1 MEVLVRF
8 KLFLFL
14 SLLITSVS
22 FSFHGKANANRD
34 SLLYLLNKHQEI
46 DTIRINLLIE
56 LGADYIDSDTSKA
69 KEFLDQALQESN
81 KIKFK
86 KGEAKVYYTLGQLY
100 SVPGSYD
107 MAIETY
113 QKAIEIFNKSDN
125 KLSEADCY
133 YNIGYIYFYQNIY
146 DDAIN
151 NFQIALKIY
160 QSLNYKRSIAYCY
173 RLIGIM
179 YNYKGNYD
187 QSLEKYLNALR
198 LFEEI
203 SDSISIAQCYTDIGI
218 LNYDIE
224 NYDKSI
230 EYLQKSLKI
239 KESLSDKRGVS
250 NCYLNMGVISNDQ
263 GNKDQAIEYF
273 LGALKIFTELD
284 DKYGISACYTNIGV
298 LNVEK
303 GDIAEAKKYY
313 LKAIEIDKELGDK
326 SGMAVLNYNI
336 ANLHFSIADSLLY
349 TNIQKSDAN
358 KHLDSTIYYANISLD
373 LSEEIGSFSYQSSNL
388 ELLMNAY
395 NKKGNSRKSLDYA
408 IKLIATKDSLFNTE
422 KTNAIQEMET
432 KYETEKKEQQIELQE
447 SQLIIKEAKIK
458 QQTIFRNLLITI
470 LGAVIII
477 ICLVIYAYVQKR
489 KDNKKIRE
497 QNKFILDANEELKQ
511 LNEEITTQKEEI
523 ESQRDHVMQQKQEI
537 TDSINYAQK
546 IQSAILP
553 PEAYITELLHD
564 HFILYKPRDIVS
576 GDFYWTKQINEYII
590 VVAADCTGHGVP
602 GAFMSMLG
610 ISFLNEIVQRREITK
625 ASEVL
630 NELRKQI
637 KQSLRQHGE
646 TEESK
651 DGMDMAFLA
660 LNKKTNIVQYA
671 GANNPLFLFRD
682 KDESS
687 ELIEIPA
694 DKMPVGIHFGKEKS
708 FTNQEIQLE
717 IGDTLY
723 IFSDGYPDQI
733 GGPKGKKFM
742 KKNFKTLLESIQE
755 KSMKE
760 QKDILEE
767 TLTNWKQDYE
777 QVDDILVMGI
787 RIN

>member
-1 MEVLVRF
+1 MTAYRETVCSKPDGPESEEKCSR
-8 KLFLFL
+8 
-14 SLLITSVS
+14 VS
-22 FSFHGKANANRD
+22 FMFKSSHPFILKFRPKGLGGIRRQLRD
-34 SLLYLLNKHQEI
+34 
-46 DTIRINLLIE
+46 D
-56 LGADYIDSDTSKA
+56 
-69 KEFLDQALQESN
+69 
-81 KIKFK
+81 
-86 KGEAKVYYTLGQLY
+86 
-100 SVPGSYD
+100 
-107 MAIETY
+107 
-113 QKAIEIFNKSDN
+113 
-125 KLSEADCY
+125 
-133 YNIGYIYFYQNIY
+133 
-146 DDAIN
+146 
-151 NFQIALKIY
+151 
-160 QSLNYKRSIAYCY
+160 
-173 RLIGIM
+173 
-179 YNYKGNYD
+179 NYD
-187 QSLEKYLNALR
+187 L
-198 LFEEI
+198 
-203 SDSISIAQCYTDIGI
+203 
-218 LNYDIE
+218 E

-239 KESLSDKRGVS
+239 KEFLSDKRGVS

-263 GNKDQAIEYF
+263 GDKDQAIEYF
-273 LGALKIFTELD
+273 LEALKIFTELD

-298 LNVEK
+298 LNSEI
-303 GDIAEAKKYY
+303 GNINESKKYY
-313 LKAIEIDKELGDK
+313 LKALEIDKQLGDK
-326 SGMAVLNYNI
+326 SGMAILNNNI
-336 ANLHFSIADSLLY
+336 ANLHFFIADSLLLI
-349 TNIQKSDAN
+349 NIQKSTAR
-358 KHLDSTIYYANISLD
+358 KHIDSAIFYGLNSLEISK
-373 LSEEIGSFSYQSSNL
+373 EIGSFSYQSSNL
-388 ELLMNAY
+388 ELLMNAS
-395 NKKGNSRKSLDYA
+395 NKKQDFKKALDYA
-408 IKLIATKDSLFNTE
+408 FELIATKDSLFNTE

-432 KYETEKKEQQIELQE
+432 KYETEKKQQQIELQE

-458 QQTIFRNLLITI
+458 QQITLRNLLITGLVAI
-470 LGAVIII
+470 VII

-497 QNKFILDANEELKQ
+497 QNEFILDANEELKQ

-523 ESQRDHVMQQKQEI
+523 ESQRDHVMQQNQEI

-564 HFILYKPRDIVS
+564 NFILYKPRDIVS
-576 GDFYWTKQINEYII
+576 GDFYWSKQINEYII
-590 VVAADCTGHGVP
+590 IVAADCTGHGVP

-625 ASEVL
+625 ANEVL

-660 LNKKTNIVQYA
+660 LNTKTNIVQYA

-682 KDESS
+682 KDGSS

-742 KKNFKTLLESIQE
+742 KKNFKTLLADIQD

>member
-1 MEVLVRF
+1 MKKLLGF
-8 KLFLFL
+8 KVGLIFFLFVNI
-14 SLLITSVS
+14 SLYPEYIQASN
-22 FSFHGKANANRD
+22 HRD

-46 DTIRINLLIE
+46 DTARINLLIE
-56 LGADYIDSDTSKA
+56 IGQDYINSDTSKA
-69 KEFLDQALQESN
+69 KEFLNQALQESI
-81 KIKFK
+81 KIEFE
-86 KGEAKVYYTLGQLY
+86 KGEAEVYYNLGQLY
-100 SVPGSYD
+100 SLPGSYD
-107 MAIETY
+107 MAIDNF
-113 QKAIEIFNKSDN
+113 QKATRIFKNTGD
-125 KLSEADCY
+125 KLSEAVCY
-133 YNIGYIYFYQNIY
+133 YHIGYIYFAQNIY
-146 DDAIN
+146 DDAIE
-151 NFQIALKIY
+151 NFQRALKRY
-160 QSLNYKRSIAYCY
+160 QTVNDTSNIAECF
-173 RLIGIM
+173 RMIGIT

-187 QSLEKYLNALR
+187 QSLEKYLGALR

-203 SDSISIAQCYTDIGI
+203 KDSISIAKCYTDIGI
-218 LNYDIE
+218 LNYDLE
-224 NYDKSI
+224 NFDKSI
-230 EYLQKSLKI
+230 EYLQKSLEI

-263 GNKDQAIEYF
+263 GNHDQAIGYF
-273 LGALKIFTELD
+273 LSALKTFIELD

-298 LNVEK
+298 SNSDK
-303 GDIAEAKKYY
+303 GNITDAKKYY

-326 SGMAVLNYNI
+326 SGMAVLNNNI
-336 ANLHFSIADSLLY
+336 ANLHFFIADSLILS
-349 TNIQKSDAN
+349 NIQKSVAI
-358 KHLDSTIYYANISLD
+358 KHLDSAMYFGKNSLA
-373 LSEEIGSFSYQSSNL
+373 LSKEIGSFSYQSSNL
-388 ELLMNAY
+388 ELLMNASY
-395 NKKGNSRKSLDYA
+395 KKQEYKKSLEYA
-408 IKLIATKDSLFNTE
+408 YDLLAIKDSLFNTE

-432 KYETEKKEQQIELQE
+432 KYETEKKQQQIELQE

-470 LGAVIII
+470 LGAVIVI

-489 KDNKKIRE
+489 KDNQKIRE
-497 QNKFILDANEELKQ
+497 QNEFILDANEELKQ

-523 ESQRDHVMQQKQEI
+523 ESQRDHVMRQKEEI

-553 PEAYITELLHD
+553 PETYITELLQD
-564 HFILYKPRDIVS
+564 NFILYKPRDIVS
-576 GDFYWTKQINEYII
+576 GDFYWAKQINEYVII
-590 VVAADCTGHGVP
+590 VAADCTGHGVP

-625 ASEVL
+625 ANEVL

-637 KQSLRQHGE
+637 KQSLRQHGD

-660 LNKKTNIVQYA
+660 LNTKTNMVQYA
-671 GANNPLFLFRD
+671 GANNPLYLFRD
-682 KDESS
+682 QDGESK
-687 ELIEIPA
+687 LIEIQA
-694 DKMPVGIHFGKEKS
+694 DKMPVGIHFGKERS

-733 GGPKGKKFM
+733 GGAKGKKFM
-742 KKNFKTLLESIQE
+742 KKNFKSLLADIQD

-760 QKDILEE
+760 QKNILDD
-767 TLTNWKQDYE
+767 TLMDWKQDYE
-777 QVDDILVMGI
+777 QVDDILVIGI